1 MNLHW
6 IRVFLF
12 SLITVL
18 SIVACISPSKVVPEG
33 INIEKNQLIYRDVQM
48 EIWAHDGQGE
58 YHHYVPQD
66 SAEYLTV
73 ANHLGTHLESTFLAY
88 CKLHQN
94 PEIVNVNPNA
104 VFIILSPKK
113 VTESRFA
120 TDRFKRRNNGA
131 NSGTISNG
139 VSIIRSSTG
148 GETHSTI
155 RADQKGDKKN

>member
-18 SIVACISPSKVVPEG
+18 IIVACISPSKVVPEG

-88 CKLHQN
+88 CN
-94 PEIVNVNPNA
+94 APE
-104 VFIILSPKK
+104 S
-113 VTESRFA
+113 
-120 TDRFKRRNNGA
+120 
-131 NSGTISNG
+131 
-139 VSIIRSSTG
+139 
-148 GETHSTI
+148 
-155 RADQKGDKKN
+155 